1 MSPDLLTENYDYVL
15 PPEYIATAPVQ
26 PRDHAKLLVYDRKS
40 DTITHTTF
48 QHLLQFIPKECDV
61 FLNDTRVIKARLFG
75 TKQPT
80 HVSKSGIAQG
90 GGKVELL
97 FNKPLDAHNYLVLI
111 RGKVQLDSILLFDDA
126 LTAKVVA
133 LHEDGARTVT
143 FTHHNQAI
151 RFEELV
157 LVLDKIGHIP
167 LPPYIQRED
176 NKEDETDYQTL
187 FAKNAGAVAAP
198 TASLHFTP
206 TLFSALEKRHQTHKI
221 TLHVGAGTFKPVDEE
236 EILKHPMHSEYFHIS
251 KSTSQVLD
259 SNIPL
264 LAIGTTVT
272 RTIEHYVRTQET
284 QGECDLF
291 LNPSNV
297 PQRVTHLLTN
307 FHLPKSTL
315 IMLVSAFVG
324 REKTLTL
331 YQEAIEKKYR
341 FFSYGDAMLIL

>member
-1 MSPDLLTENYDYVL
+1 MSLDLLTENYNYEL
-15 PPEYIATAPVQ
+15 PEGFIATAPVH
-26 PRDHAKLLVYDRKS
+26 PRDHAKLLVYDRKT

-48 QHLLQFIPKECDV
+48 QHLLKFVPKECDV
-61 FLNDTRVIKARLFG
+61 FLNDTRVIKARIFG
-75 TKQPT
+75 KKEALNLANDINP
-80 HVSKSGIAQG
+80 QG

-97 FNKPLDAHNYLVLI
+97 FNKPLDAHQYLVMI
-111 RGKVQLDSILLFDDA
+111 RGKVQVGLNLLFDDDLVA
-126 LTAKVVA
+126 TVVS
-133 LHEDGARTVT
+133 LNEDGSRVVT
-143 FTHHNQAI
+143 FKHKDKEI

-157 LVLDKIGHIP
+157 LILDTIGHLP
-167 LPPYIQRED
+167 LPPYMQRED
-176 NKEDETDYQTL
+176 NEEDETDYQTL

-206 TLFSALEKRHQTHKI
+206 ELFAALEKRHQTHKV
-221 TLHVGAGTFKPVDEE
+221 TLHVGAGTFKPVDAEK
-236 EILKHPMHSEYFHIS
+236 ILEHPMHSEYFNIPQ
-251 KSTSQVLD
+251 TSAQVLK
-259 SNIPL
+259 SNTPL

-272 RTIEHYVRTQET
+272 RTVEYYVRTEKT

-291 LNPSNV
+291 LNPSNP

-324 REKTLTL
+324 REKTLHL
-331 YQEAIEKKYR
+331 YKEAIKKEYR